1 MGRPKFDC
9 HVGAGLWLQWP
20 TPFAPA
26 PAAWTSYAGFVG
38 YEAALRRAAGQYA
51 RDAPGATVVASTTHS
66 QCDAAFTLRLPAG
79 RGRGGGGAAWPR
91 RRAARRGSATAS
103 ATSTPRATARRGCA
117 GGTRRRR
124 CARLRSALPDVDVV
138 DALALTDGRC
148 EENLPGDA
156 MHFHGLLYDEL
167 TLVLEALG
175 WRPTARRFRLRV
187 ARRIWGSG
195 PQTPRRNGR
204 LLRRAEG
211 EHPLVK
217 VVLVLSL
224 ERF

>member
-66 QCDAAFTLRLPAG
+66 QCDAAFTRDFRRVADEARR
-79 RGRGGGGAAWPR
+79 RGRVAASAGCAAWL
-91 RRAARRGSATAS
+91 RGRDAS
-103 ATSTPRATARRGCA
+103 AALN
-117 GGTRRRR
+117 
-124 CARLRSALPDVDVV
+124 ARLRSALPDVDVV
-138 DALALTDGRC
+138 DAFALTDGRC

-175 WRPTARRFRLRV
+175 WRPTARPVGCPR
-187 ARRIWGSG
+187 ARRGWNASSAAE
-195 PQTPRRNGR
+195 TSEAPRR
-204 LLRRAEG
+204 
-211 EHPLVK
+211 
-217 VVLVLSL
+217 VVV
-224 ERF
+224 